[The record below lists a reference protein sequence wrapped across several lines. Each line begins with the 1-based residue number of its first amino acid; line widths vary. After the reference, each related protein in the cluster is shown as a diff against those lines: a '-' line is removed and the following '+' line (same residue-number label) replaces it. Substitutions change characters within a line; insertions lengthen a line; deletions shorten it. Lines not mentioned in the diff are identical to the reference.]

1 MYAVLGTVD
10 LDASRQEAA
19 DAMRNDGLVPRV
31 KAMPGFVSG
40 TWSRSLDGAE
50 GRSLILFENEKAAH
64 EAADSA
70 RAEGPPDG
78 APITFR
84 SFEVVEVVAQA

>member
-10 LDASRQEAA
+10 LDTSRQEEAEA
-19 DAMRNDGLVPRV
+19 LLNDGLVPRV

-50 GRSLILFENEKAAH
+50 GRSLVLFESEEAAQG
-64 EAADSA
+64 AADSA
-70 RAEGPPDG
+70 LAEGPPAG

-84 SFEVVEVVAQA
+84 SFDVLEVVAQA